1 MLQEKEQ
8 AEQELIEEK
17 NRLMAII
24 RESSMELEKE
34 KKGLEDRMQEQQ
46 RVIEVGPHLLEWL
59 GLLDGCESV
68 RNW

>member
-1 MLQEKEQ
+1 MSINYVLQEKEQ

-34 KKGLEDRMQEQQ
+34 KKALQDKMQEQQ
-46 RVIEVGPHLLEWL
+46 RVIEVCSHVFFVQ
-59 GLLDGCESV
+59 DG
-68 RNW
+68 